1 MAWSSVW
8 AGGNTGVHTMPGICC
23 QAAQPH
29 TIRIQHRAGHLL
41 RGANY
46 PRCAFDADT
55 ATEKTPLD
63 GRAGYHGA
71 LASVKFYCAQEQEQ
85 LL

>member
-8 AGGNTGVHTMPGICC
+8 ACGDTGVHTMPGICR

-29 TIRIQHRAGHLL
+29 TIRIQHRAGYLL

-55 ATEKTPLD
+55 ATEMTLLD
-63 GRAGYHGA
+63 VRAGYRGA
-71 LASVKFYCAQEQEQ
+71 LASDM
-85 LL
+85 